1 MKQRESADAAMK
13 PSANFTPPVTDEARE
28 FANHNH
34 QTSAESDDKDESFKT
49 CQEVLEKVRK
59 CINRGH

>member
-13 PSANFTPPVTDEARE
+13 PSANFSPSVADARE

-59 CINRGH
+59 CTNRSH